1 MAAVVL
7 FRLHCTIMMRG
18 SSFDLKFSWAL
29 HAKTPLHVF
38 LIGFYFKCSFEG
50 VLLWRGNRNAAN
62 APHLSTP
69 LCAGCGSLY
78 PDFSLSLVFFDSLHA
93 LISTPISFWLW
104 VILQPQLKIDMVWQW
119 QSAMLNYWKSL
130 WLCLLPIWPSLIVSS
145 AILHS
150 KIISIVIYCR
160 AKRYHQKKSHLLPF
174 ALMWELLQKKK
185 AHLCVGVQQLLCKK
199 WHFLTNS
206 SAGLWETGGGILDC
220 TLWLTLI
227 RYNYIKLKM
236 EINANGACNW
246 DTTHTTGSKTVQLH
260 NLKWIVHVCACVCD
274 QGNYKRKRN
283 QTVENFVKLTVRM
296 EQKKKRNS
304 QDLDSGEGGEIL
316 ETAKSLLDFFGFFG
330 WICHGFS

>member
-1 MAAVVL
+1 MLCPRSNGLCCTLDKGLRFQFPLGLPIKASVKKRWGQCTLTVYTERRSLHVTVRTLCWSLYKWYLPIFMAAVVL

-69 LCAGCGSLY
+69 LCADCGSLY

-104 VILQPQLKIDMVWQW
+104 VILQPRLKIDMVWQW

-130 WLCLLPIWPSLIVSS
+130 WLCLLPIWTSLIVSS

-150 KIISIVIYCR
+150 NIVSIVIYCR
-160 AKRYHQKKSHLLPF
+160 AKRYHQKKSHLPPF
-174 ALMWELLQKKK
+174 CINVRTFAKKK
-185 AHLCVGVQQLLCKK
+185 VCR
-199 WHFLTNS
+199 
-206 SAGLWETGGGILDC
+206 SA
-220 TLWLTLI
+220 
-227 RYNYIKLKM
+227 
-236 EINANGACNW
+236 AV
-246 DTTHTTGSKTVQLH
+246 TV
-260 NLKWIVHVCACVCD
+260 
-274 QGNYKRKRN
+274 
-283 QTVENFVKLTVRM
+283 
-296 EQKKKRNS
+296 
-304 QDLDSGEGGEIL
+304 
-316 ETAKSLLDFFGFFG
+316 
-330 WICHGFS
+330 